1 MCNIGRS
8 VLKVKSKSLSFKKE
22 IASLQKQE
30 HKKRKPIENNYTCS
44 KGVMDAVKGDGIDWV
59 NMLDS
64 ILLKPVALESILL
77 LLNFLAWVQILHGYT
92 AFD

>member
-1 MCNIGRS
+1 
-8 VLKVKSKSLSFKKE
+8 
-22 IASLQKQE
+22 
-30 HKKRKPIENNYTCS
+30 
-44 KGVMDAVKGDGIDWV
+44 MDAVKGDGIDRV

-77 LLNFLAWVQILHGYT
+77 LLNFLAWVQILHGYA